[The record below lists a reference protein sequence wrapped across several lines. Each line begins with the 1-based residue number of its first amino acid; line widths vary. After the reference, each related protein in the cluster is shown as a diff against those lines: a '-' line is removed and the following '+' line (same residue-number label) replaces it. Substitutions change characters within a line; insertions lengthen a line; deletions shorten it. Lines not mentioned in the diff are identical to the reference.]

1 MKNNSTKTM
10 HYLSGKLAVTEI
22 LRYIFWIAIFT
33 SLLLVSVHLRIHVD
47 RIMADATNLQDK
59 ELKLTEENK
68 KLEIEVENLKHPTR
82 ILNIATVDLEMV
94 RDDLNEKL
102 IISSKSLNHYKNIE
116 LEKVKEIQQGK
127 GIKEFF
133 LALLNITE
141 NAKAENK

>member
-1 MKNNSTKTM
+1 M